1 MDKPAL
7 VISCIILNVR
17 FCSYFGIISK
27 PFNKLHSCAQ
37 SLRMSS
43 YYSSSGFHAEDSFTV
58 WHSFK
63 LKCQA
68 SFPKFHFMQKILWL
82 KSCLSQTCCWTRTK
96 KLFSASLI
104 EGTSSRKSYF
114 GSWNF
119 VQYRKL
125 EVWKRKWAYSSQAL
139 FKSELSFR
147 AYAILRLSSIS
158 ALLLIPKPI

>member
-17 FCSYFGIISK
+17 FCCYFGIISK

-68 SFPKFHFMQKILWL
+68 SFPKIPLHAENSLI
-82 KSCLSQTCCWTRTK
+82 K
-96 KLFSASLI
+96 KLPFA
-104 EGTSSRKSYF
+104 
-114 GSWNF
+114 N
-119 VQYRKL
+119 
-125 EVWKRKWAYSSQAL
+125 
-139 FKSELSFR
+139 
-147 AYAILRLSSIS
+147 
-158 ALLLIPKPI
+158 LLLNKN